1 MERKL
6 MVQLGLGQWYRRRRR
21 QRAFKK
27 HPPLREFVYLDDVS
41 VFSLIASQ
49 LGPVATEFTST
60 EAASLQGEI
69 SGTLGANIGIKKA
82 EASSRLQTE
91 QTQTS
96 QVVRRS
102 IIQNTFKELRDH
114 VTSTEL
120 VLNVEGPDL
129 DMRALTSG
137 PTLNQLEQL
146 APRGVV
152 HPELLE
158 RGRLIEV
165 DVELEA
171 DPIFK
176 VNAAVSAVIEIVQE
190 TPQLFGDDVM
200 ASMADARAMQKIINR
215 LLTGLVPIRGRL
227 VDYSSVELRG
237 ERRIV
242 RREVADVLRTSAS
255 WKVRPLYLV
264 GVASEALFWKDVR
277 LVLFSKTKHRVMCR
291 LAHDGVQ
298 RRWTASKLV
307 EVLAS
312 TFPQIGEQL
321 DHAIDAALAALDAVT
336 EQTET
341 LDARDSRI
349 REALVGYGQA
359 IAEAHGHEITV
370 THLADLGLPRFED
383 VKGFG
388 DLATRRLAFASM
400 AEAVETRFGLS
411 LDSVELSSL
420 RSASLLKAG
429 LDLTGQ
435 AIPSAPLPGASP
447 PDDTDGTFLEAQLV
461 AIYW

>member
-1 MERKL
+1 

-27 HPPLREFVYLDDVS
+27 HPDLREFVYLDDVS

-69 SGTLGANIGIKKA
+69 SGTFGANIGIKKA
-82 EASSRLQTE
+82 EASSRLHTE

-102 IIQNTFKELRDH
+102 IIQNTFNELRDQ
-114 VTSTEL
+114 VTSKDL
-120 VLNVEGPDL
+120 VLSVEGPELRMDALAGARTL
-129 DMRALTSG
+129 D
-137 PTLNQLEQL
+137 QIHQV

-152 HPELLE
+152 SPEVLE
-158 RGRLIEV
+158 RGELIEV

-200 ASMADARAMQKIINR
+200 ASMADARAMQKIIDR

-227 VDYSSVELRG
+227 IDYYTVELGG

-242 RREVADVLRTSAS
+242 RREVADALPTSAG
-255 WKVRPLYLV
+255 WRVRPLYLV

-291 LAHDGVQ
+291 LSHDGVQ
-298 RRWTASKLV
+298 ERWTASKLV

-312 TFPQIGEQL
+312 TFPQIGDQL
-321 DHAIDAALAALDAVT
+321 DDAIDAALAALDAT
-336 EQTET
+336 TGQTDT
-341 LDARDSRI
+341 LDEREIRV
-349 REALVGYGQA
+349 REALIGYGQA
-359 IAEAHGHEITV
+359 IAEAHGHEITA
-370 THLADLGLPRFED
+370 TDLAHVGFPRFED

-388 DLATRRLAFASM
+388 DLATRRLAFASV
-400 AEAVETRFGLS
+400 AETVATRFGLS
-411 LDSVELSSL
+411 LDPDELPSL

-435 AIPSAPLPGASP
+435 AITSAAPHVGSSTDA
-447 PDDTDGTFLEAQLV
+447 PDGMFLEAQFV

>member
-1 MERKL
+1 MI
-6 MVQLGLGQWYRRRRR
+6 QLGLGQWYRRRRR

-27 HPPLREFVYLDDVS
+27 HPDLREFVYLDDVS

-49 LGPVATEFTST
+49 LGPVATEFTNT

-69 SGTLGANIGIKKA
+69 SGTFGANIGIKKA

-114 VTSTEL
+114 VTSEDL
-120 VLNVEGPDL
+120 VLSAVDEAL
-129 DMRALTSG
+129 DMRALASAQTVD
-137 PTLNQLEQL
+137 QIRRL
-146 APRGVV
+146 APQAVV
-152 HPELLE
+152 NSELLE
-158 RGRLIEV
+158 RGKLIEV

-176 VNAAVSAVIEIVQE
+176 VNAAVSAAIEIVQE

-200 ASMADARAMQKIINR
+200 GSIADVRAMQKIINR

-227 VDYSSVELRG
+227 VDYSTVELQG
-237 ERRIV
+237 EQRIV
-242 RREVADVLRTSAS
+242 RREVADALATSAG
-255 WKVRPLYLV
+255 WKTRPLYLV

-277 LVLFSKTKHRVMCR
+277 LVLFSKTKYRVMCR

-298 RRWTASKLV
+298 ARWTASKLV
-307 EVLAS
+307 EVLSS
-312 TFPQIGEQL
+312 TFPQIGNQL
-321 DHAIDAALAALDAVT
+321 DEALDRALAALDAGT
-336 EQTET
+336 GQPDT
-341 LDARDSRI
+341 LDGRETRV
-349 REALVGYGQA
+349 REALLEYGQA
-359 IAEAHGHEITV
+359 IAEAHGHQITAAE
-370 THLADLGLPRFED
+370 LADSGLPRYED
-383 VKGFG
+383 VKAFG
-388 DLATRRLAFASM
+388 DLASRRLAFASV
-400 AEAVETRFGLS
+400 AETVETRFGLC
-411 LDSVELSSL
+411 LDAEELSSL

-429 LDLTGQ
+429 LNLTGQ
-435 AIPSAPLPGASP
+435 VISNASP
-447 PDDTDGTFLEAQLV
+447 AMAGSRDTADAKFLEAQFV